1 MNGPVAGLEA
11 GAPSGVASGIAVA
24 ARSVSKR
31 YGGVQAL
38 LDASLEIR
46 SGTVHGLVGENGAGK
61 STLVKILAGAIAPDA
76 GEVLIGGE
84 PVTLGSPAEARR
96 RGISVVH
103 QELSLF
109 PHLAV
114 PSNVYAGR
122 ELHRSLGWLEEQRMH
137 DEIVVTLDE
146 IGWTVPLDR
155 PVGRLTL
162 AEQQMVEI
170 VRAFHHRADLVL
182 LDEPN
187 SALTEA
193 ESEALFAAIRRFRDR
208 GQAFLLVSHRIDE
221 VLAIADEV
229 TVLRDGR
236 VVHQA
241 AARDLTVREAV
252 RLMVGAVGTG
262 AATPPREFASDAPVS
277 LEVENLAAGRLLDV
291 SVRLHEG
298 EIVGVAGLDGSG
310 VQDLFDALFGTRSQQ
325 AGSCRLQGEPYA
337 PASPGDAIA
346 RGVASIPAD
355 RRTDGLLMARPVSEN
370 VVLVILDRLR
380 ERRWFVADGAI
391 RQTAQRFVERLRI
404 RTAGVGSSVA
414 TLSGGN
420 QQKVVLSKWLAMR
433 PRLLLLNDPTRGIDV
448 GAKAEVHDVVRE
460 LATEGMAILVWS
472 SEYDELLGLCHRI
485 LVLHEGRLL
494 REFDPSVTTRR
505 DLLLAVVGGEAT

>member
-1 MNGPVAGLEA
+1 ME
-11 GAPSGVASGIAVA
+11 
-24 ARSVSKR
+24 
-31 YGGVQAL
+31 
-38 LDASLEIR
+38 D
-46 SGTVHGLVGENGAGK
+46 
-61 STLVKILAGAIAPDA
+61 
-76 GEVLIGGE
+76 
-84 PVTLGSPAEARR
+84 
-96 RGISVVH
+96 
-103 QELSLF
+103 
-109 PHLAV
+109 
-114 PSNVYAGR
+114 
-122 ELHRSLGWLEEQRMH
+122 
-137 DEIVVTLDE
+137 

-193 ESEALFAAIRRFRDR
+193 ESEDLFAAVRRFRAR
-208 GQAFLLVSHRIDE
+208 GQAFLLVSHRLDE

-229 TVLRDGR
+229 TILRDGK
-236 VVHQA
+236 VVHHA
-241 AARDLTVREAV
+241 PARDLSLRDAV
-252 RLMVGAVGTG
+252 RLMVGAVSTTVPER
-262 AATPPREFASDAPVS
+262 ATATVGPVS
-277 LEVENLAAGRLLDV
+277 LEVDGLRTGRLEQLSFD
-291 SVRLHEG
+291 LHEG

-310 VQDLFDALFGTRSQQ
+310 VQDLFDALFGVRRHE
-325 AGSCRLQGEPYA
+325 AGACRFRGEPYE
-337 PASPGDAIA
+337 PGSPGDAIA

-370 VVLVILDRLR
+370 IALVVLDRLR
-380 ERRWFVADGAI
+380 SRRWFVSDGAI
-391 RQTAQRFVERLRI
+391 RQVARRFVERLRI
-404 RTAGVGSSVA
+404 RTSSVDSSVT

-460 LATEGMAILVWS
+460 LAGEGMAILVWS
-472 SEYDELLGLCHRI
+472 SEYDELLGLCDRI

-494 REFDPSVTTRR
+494 READPATTTRR